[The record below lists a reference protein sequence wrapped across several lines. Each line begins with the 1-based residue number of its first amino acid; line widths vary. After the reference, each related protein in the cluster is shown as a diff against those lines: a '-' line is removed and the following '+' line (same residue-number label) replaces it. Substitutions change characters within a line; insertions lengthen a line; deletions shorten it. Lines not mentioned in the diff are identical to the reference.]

1 MKNSINLV
9 HLSGHLGKDPE
20 SKFLPSGTMQA
31 KVSLAV
37 NKTWK
42 SDDGTEKKQTSW
54 IPLIF
59 WGKTAEKFVMPHLH
73 KGDEIYVEG
82 ALSIREWTNEE
93 DVKKYFTEVSVS
105 QVRIIKSKND
115 APVASETAHD
125 GDGQQNDAE
134 APDEDL
140 DSEVPF

>member
-20 SKFLPSGTMQA
+20 SMYLPTGTMQA

-42 SDDGTEKKQTSW
+42 DPEGNERKQTSW

-93 DVKKYFTEVSVS
+93 GVKKYFTEVSVS

-115 APVASETAHD
+115 AGAATETPHND
-125 GDGQQNDAE
+125 SQNE
-134 APDEDL
+134 TEQAPEDEN
-140 DSEVPF
+140 EVPF